1 MKADRPYGRGPS
13 SSHKPFATTTRTT
26 ATRATNRPT
35 SSPTRIPSTSSAWPS
50 GRGGRSER
58 CGRKRSVSAHCR
70 QARCGHRHCRCL
82 RGAVAYALDGYPIY
96 GTTEPDGSPVKDLD
110 WMGGHEDADGH
121 YHYHATKAYPYLNG
135 GFPGPGGPE
144 GRPPPGDDRPPPP
157 PREGRP
163 PRADSS
169 PTPRLAASSV
179 ENPHLHRERNRA
191 RGGENRRAGSDGQN
205 LHDSAGIGHRRHG
218 DVDSPQ
224 WVGSCRR
231 VRPT

>member
-35 SSPTRIPSTSSAWPS
+35 SSPTRIPSTSSAWTS

-58 CGRKRSVSAHCR
+58 CGRRRSVSAHCR

-121 YHYHATKAYPYLNG
+121 YHDHATKSYPYLSG
-135 GFPGPGGPE
+135 GVPWARRPRGQVAATAAAWRRSPAPAAPGRSSTAGRQLTDTGGRCVH
-144 GRPPPGDDRPPPP
+144 GREPAPPS
-157 PREGRP
+157 
-163 PRADSS
+163 RAHSRTRWGES
-169 PTPRLAASSV
+169 ASRFEQPKPARL
-179 ENPHLHRERNRA
+179 
-191 RGGENRRAGSDGQN
+191 G
-205 LHDSAGIGHRRHG
+205 
-218 DVDSPQ
+218 
-224 WVGSCRR
+224 
-231 VRPT
+231 

>member
-13 SSHKPFATTTRTT
+13 SSHKPFATTSRTT

-58 CGRKRSVSAHCR
+58 RGRRRSVSAHCR

-82 RGAVAYALDGYPIY
+82 RGAVAYALDCYPIY

-121 YHYHATKAYPYLNG
+121 YHDHATKSYPYLSG
-135 GFPGPGGPE
+135 GVPRARRPRGQAAATAAAWRRSPAPAAPGRSSTAGRQLTDTEARCVHGREPAPPSRAHSRTRWGESASRFERPGP
-144 GRPPPGDDRPPPP
+144 
-157 PREGRP
+157 
-163 PRADSS
+163 A
-169 PTPRLAASSV
+169 RL
-179 ENPHLHRERNRA
+179 
-191 RGGENRRAGSDGQN
+191 G
-205 LHDSAGIGHRRHG
+205 
-218 DVDSPQ
+218 
-224 WVGSCRR
+224 
-231 VRPT
+231 